1 MSGGDDDLS
10 DINEW
15 LNEVEEIFEEESAN
29 DIIRE
34 INVKW
39 IDYYI
44 VHDRSMLFSL
54 KIASYGIPYA

>member
-1 MSGGDDDLS
+1 MHDLS

-34 INVKW
+34 IN
-39 IDYYI
+39 DN
-44 VHDRSMLFSL
+44 
-54 KIASYGIPYA
+54 